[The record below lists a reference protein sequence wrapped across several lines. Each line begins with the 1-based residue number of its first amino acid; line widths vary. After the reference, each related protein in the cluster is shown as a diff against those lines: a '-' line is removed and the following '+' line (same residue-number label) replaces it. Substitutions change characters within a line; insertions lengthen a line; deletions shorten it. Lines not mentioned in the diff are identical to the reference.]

1 MLHRAWGRFPIGL
14 RKRPFDVFVAVFL
27 ASAGVYQIVDPNFPE
42 MQQQV
47 ISQLLLTTISIYMI
61 TAGLVIAWCIL
72 HRCKNIIMNMY
83 IEMYAWMFMSAAVL
97 AITIFDIYVGLS
109 LPIYNY
115 ALYYAVLW
123 FWILLSIATSIRWI
137 DLHYV
142 LKRVDK

>member
-1 MLHRAWGRFPIGL
+1 MVKKIWCKIPKGL
-14 RKRPFDVFVAVFL
+14 RKRPFDIFIALFL

-42 MQQQV
+42 MQQQ
-47 ISQLLLTTISIYMI
+47 IINQLILTIISIYMI
-61 TAGLVIAWCIL
+61 SAGIVISWCIL
-72 HRCKNIIMNMY
+72 HKCKNIIMNMY

-142 LKRVDK
+142 LKRVDE